1 MTDDGRLADAIRKLG
16 FFYSCNDAGKFCAIS
31 DEEVLRVTEGTMLRA
46 RVELSL
52 AVDDFIEVTK
62 KELSVPAMWILRV
75 LTRLTN
81 WFADR

>member
-1 MTDDGRLADAIRKLG
+1 MDDKRLAHALRMKG
-16 FFYSCNDAGKFCAIS
+16 FYYCRTDAGKLIEAT
-31 DEEVLRVTEGTMLRA
+31 DEEVLRATEGTLFRA

-52 AVDDFIEVTK
+52 AVDDFMEVTK
-62 KELSVPAMWILRV
+62 KELSVPTMWVLRV